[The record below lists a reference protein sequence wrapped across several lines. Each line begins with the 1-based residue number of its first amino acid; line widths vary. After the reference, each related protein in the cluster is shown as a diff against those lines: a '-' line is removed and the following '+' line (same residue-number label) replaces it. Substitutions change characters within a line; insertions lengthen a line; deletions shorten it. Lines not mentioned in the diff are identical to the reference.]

1 MLFLIILFII
11 CIRIFGWSVRVI
23 GRLFGGLLGF
33 MIFLMIMGGLCGTT
47 MNLLP
52 YIVLGIVI
60 YKLVRRSDRNR
71 DWTVEQNY
79 REM

>member
-23 GRLFGGLLGF
+23 GRLFGSLLGF

-47 MNLLP
+47 MHLLP